1 MHRPTLR
8 PVHYAVLSAIAGF
21 IVVSA
26 VPGGDGSAGRRLSS
40 SLDPPPV
47 SRVARANLER
57 IVAKLSGADTV
68 AFADD
73 TLTINTRYASA
84 PIMARVREY
93 LAREI
98 REAGY
103 ESELRRFVLQIDVP
117 DLTGSAISPRRDT
130 LWVADVEG
138 TVYRGA
144 GETGVSG
151 FERIS
156 VIPQFVFCLGRD
168 PRGRLLSGGRM
179 PGSAGGSIYRSAD
192 GGLSWGLVASG
203 LQIYTIGTITLED
216 DLFGM
221 AGGSG
226 GTVVYTA
233 DGGDTWVSRDPA
245 AVGYDALNGSATNG
259 PLHFWFVS
267 EAGNLYETRD
277 LGASFAKRA
286 LIWGRLAAIDFCGES
301 TGVVVGSQ
309 RAFYT
314 RDAGGSWT
322 SVSVPAELTA
332 VAMVDPLRVVAAGG
346 AGEVWISE
354 DGGAT
359 WERFGAECG
368 VTADVWSVAA
378 AGRDTLWLAGRD
390 VVRRIVDDGGSRSC
404 EAYAFADTVWSKNI
418 VFRKEGESD
427 PSRRVVL
434 CAHYDSYSGSTPL
447 VCAPGADDNAT
458 GTAAVIECARV
469 LSSERLERTVEFILF
484 DAEETGLKG
493 SRTFAAALDPGAVYE
508 CALNLDMIGWEPNAE
523 MTAVIS
529 GRAGEPGDS
538 AVAFALAAAIDSF
551 ELPLAVEYI
560 EGERLSSD
568 HMAFWENGVPA
579 VLLIEGRRGD
589 LTPHYHSC
597 SDGATTINYA
607 FHEVCTKAALGAISS
622 LAGLLPPEVPPPA
635 ALALRQNYPNPFNM
649 GTIIR
654 YELPKPSD
662 VEIAVFDAAGRR
674 LAVVDRGPKEAGENI
689 CRWDGRDASGR
700 LVQSGVYF
708 LRLRASSGEAV
719 RKMVVVR

>member
-8 PVHYAVLSAIAGF
+8 PVQYAVLSALAGF
-21 IVVSA
+21 AVLTV
-26 VPGGDGSAGRRLSS
+26 VPGGDGSAGRRPAS

-73 TLTINTRYASA
+73 TIKINTRYASS
-84 PIMARVREY
+84 PLMGRVREY
-93 LAREI
+93 LVREV
-98 REAGY
+98 RDAGY
-103 ESELRRFVLQIDVP
+103 EPELRSFVLQVDVP
-117 DLTGSAISPRRDT
+117 DLTGSTISSGGDT
-130 LWVADVEG
+130 LWVADIEG
-138 TVYRGA
+138 AVYRGA
-144 GETGVSG
+144 GEIGVPG

-156 VIPQFVFCLGRD
+156 VIPQIVFCLGRD
-168 PRGRLLSGGRM
+168 ARGRLLSGGRI
-179 PGSAGGSIYRSAD
+179 PGSAGGSVYRSSD

-216 DLFGM
+216 ESFGM

-226 GTVVYTA
+226 GTIVYTA
-233 DGGDTWVSRDPA
+233 DGGDTWVRRDPA

-259 PLHFWFVS
+259 PFRFWF
-267 EAGNLYETRD
+267 AGESGSLYETRD
-277 LGASFAKRA
+277 LGASFTKRTLA
-286 LIWGRLAAIDFCGES
+286 SGRLGAIDFHGES
-301 TGVVVGSQ
+301 AGVVVGSQ

-314 RDAGGSWT
+314 RDAGESWT
-322 SVSVPAELTA
+322 SVSVPAELNA
-332 VAMVDPLRVVAAGG
+332 VAMADSLRVVAAGG

-354 DGGAT
+354 DGGAS

-368 VTADVWSVAA
+368 VTADVWSVGAS
-378 AGRDTLWLAGRD
+378 GRDTFWLAGRD
-390 VVRRIVDDGGSRSC
+390 VVRRLVDDGGSRSC

-418 VFRKEGESD
+418 VFRKEGEID

-469 LSSERLERTVEFILF
+469 LRSERLERTVEFVLF
-484 DAEETGLKG
+484 DAEELGLKG

-508 CALNLDMIGWEPNAE
+508 CALNIDMIGWEPNAE
-523 MTAVIS
+523 MTAVVS

-538 AVAFALAAAIDSF
+538 AVAYALAAAIDSF
-551 ELPLAVEYI
+551 ELPLAAEYL

-579 VLLIEGRRGD
+579 VLLIEGRRGE
-589 LTPHYHSC
+589 LTPYYHSC

-654 YELPKPSD
+654 YELPDPAR

-674 LAVVDRGPKEAGENI
+674 IAVVDEGPKEAGENV

>member
-8 PVHYAVLSAIAGF
+8 PVQFAVLSALAGF
-21 IVVSA
+21 AVLAV
-26 VPGGDGSAGRRLSS
+26 VPGGDGSAGRRHSA

-47 SRVARANLER
+47 SRVARSNLER

-73 TLTINTRYASA
+73 TIKINTRYASS
-84 PIMARVREY
+84 PLMGRVREY

-98 REAGY
+98 RDAGY
-103 ESELRRFVLQIDVP
+103 EPELRSFVLQVDVP
-117 DLTGSAISPRRDT
+117 DLTGSTISSGGDT
-130 LWVADVEG
+130 LWVADIDG
-138 TVYRGA
+138 AVYRRSEG
-144 GETGVSG
+144 GGSPD
-151 FERIS
+151 FERIA
-156 VIPQFVFCLGRD
+156 VVPQFVFALGRD
-168 PRGRLLSGGRM
+168 ARGRLLSGGRV
-179 PGSAGGSIYRSAD
+179 PGSAGGSIYRSAN
-192 GGLSWGLVASG
+192 GGLDWNLVASG
-203 LQIYTIGTITLED
+203 FQIYTIGTITVENE
-216 DLFGM
+216 LFGM

-226 GTVVYTA
+226 GTVLYTA
-233 DGGDTWVSRDPA
+233 DGGDTWFSRDPA
-245 AVGYDALNGSATNG
+245 AVGFESLNGSATNG
-259 PLHFWFVS
+259 PLRFWFVS
-267 EAGNLYETRD
+267 DSGSLYETRD
-277 LGASFAKRA
+277 LGATFAKRSLA
-286 LIWGRLAAIDFCGES
+286 LGRLAAIDFCGERA
-301 TGVVVGSQ
+301 GVVVGSQ

-314 RDAGGSWT
+314 RDAGASWT
-322 SVSVPAELTA
+322 SVSVPAELAA
-332 VAMVDPLRVVAAGG
+332 VAMADSLRVVAAGG

-354 DGGAT
+354 DGGAS

-368 VTADVWSVAA
+368 VAADVWSVAA
-378 AGRDTLWLAGRD
+378 AGRDTLWLSGRD
-390 VVRRIVDDGGSRSC
+390 VVRRVVDDGGSRSC

-427 PSRRVVL
+427 PARRVVL

-469 LSSERLERTVEFILF
+469 LRSERLERTVEFVLF
-484 DAEETGLKG
+484 DAEELGLKG
-493 SRTFAAALDPGAVYE
+493 SRVFAAALDPGAVYE
-508 CALNLDMIGWEPNAE
+508 CALNLDMLGWEPNAE

-538 AVAFALAAAIDSF
+538 AVACALAAAIDSF
-551 ELPLAVEYI
+551 ELPLAAEYI

-579 VLLIEGRRGD
+579 VLLIEGRRGE
-589 LTPHYHSC
+589 LTPYYHSC

-654 YELPKPSD
+654 YELPKASD

-674 LAVVDRGPKEAGENI
+674 LAVVDRGRKEAGENA